1 MGPIRTIEDA
11 IKGRFHVA
19 AGPALHDRVLA
30 RLRLAQE
37 QAQTTPAPRGP
48 AIGRMIMRRPITRF
62 AAAAAIVAIV
72 VLGLSEFLSTGS
84 KSGIAWARV
93 VQKVRNTD
101 TYTFRERR
109 ILTAGPRPEG
119 FGFAADVES
128 IYHCSREH
136 GVYVQGYRDGQ
147 PFMAFYGLPR
157 SGERVTIDLSARQY
171 EHKPLTD
178 AELAEIRDLQPQ
190 AIVPRVL
197 SRRHV
202 EIGQDRIEGMDV
214 LGVQTQDPTAAF
226 LEAPA
231 VEDFT
236 TRLWIDTRTDLPV
249 WIEISYVHRDSRM
262 RTILVYDRFQWNVDL
277 EPGLFEPNIP
287 ADFTPRAGI
296 ASAGSRS
303 SWALALDTYAASG
316 AYLSD
321 FDHLPRPKVDQLV
334 LLGVDPSPHPTVAL
348 PQDMTQIWRT
358 QDECLRTWPRYA
370 EIRDRLHREL
380 LDALHIDQ
388 LSIEQLMATGIALRE
403 RFWAL
408 GDALSEV
415 SYPYAYAAR
424 LVGEVAHER
433 EPQNMAVTD
442 QLVESILTTERVWN
456 YEPNSGKPSRN
467 PVYVDTL
474 LDLRAGQFEQIQAR
488 VSAGAA
494 PTVKDLIR
502 VSDLTALLGYARNFD
517 AGMQV
522 FDWMIQQAGRA
533 GWTVYERRLRTGRE
547 RFSEGKPYAFPIFV
561 GGFAFPEEYRYGRR
575 LDSFQGP
582 DARRLKL
589 LPIHMAD
596 PRDVSSSGD

>member
-1 MGPIRTIEDA
+1 MGPIRNVENA
-11 IKGRFHVA
+11 IKAKFHVA
-19 AGPALHDRVLA
+19 PGPALHDRVLA
-30 RLRLAQE
+30 RVRSAQQ
-37 QAQTTPAPRGP
+37 QAETTPAPREP
-48 AIGRMIMRRPITRF
+48 VTGRMIMRRPITRL

-72 VLGLSEFLSTGS
+72 VLGLWEFLGVGS
-84 KSGIAWARV
+84 KSGTAWARV
-93 VQKVRNTD
+93 SRKVQEVD

-119 FGFAADVES
+119 FGFTADVES
-128 IYHCSREH
+128 IYHCSKEH
-136 GVYVQGYRDGQ
+136 GVFVQGYRDGQ

-197 SRRHV
+197 SREHM
-202 EIGQDRIEGMDV
+202 EIGQDRIEGADV
-214 LGVQTQDPTAAF
+214 LGVQTHDPTAAF
-226 LEAPA
+226 LKAPA

-236 TRLWIDTRTDLPV
+236 ARLWIDPQTDLPV
-249 WIEISYVHRDSRM
+249 WVEVSYVHTDSKV
-262 RTILVYDRFQWNVDL
+262 RTILVYDRFRWNVDL
-277 EPGLFEPNIP
+277 EPSLFEPNVP
-287 ADFTPRAGI
+287 PDFTPRADI

-303 SWALALDTYAASG
+303 SWAPALNAYAASG

-321 FDHLPRPKVDQLV
+321 FDHLPRPNVDQLV
-334 LLGVDPSPHPTVAL
+334 LLGVDPNPHPTAAL

-358 QDECLRTWPRYA
+358 QDECLRIWPRYA
-370 EIRDRLHREL
+370 EVRDRLHREL
-380 LDALHIDQ
+380 VDALHIDQ
-388 LSIEQLMATGIALRE
+388 LSVEQLMATGIALRE

-408 GDALSEV
+408 GGELSEV

-424 LVGEVAHER
+424 LVGEVAQER
-433 EPQNMAVTD
+433 EPQNLAVTD

-456 YEPNSGKPSRN
+456 YEPNSGKSSRN

-474 LDLRAGQFEQIQAR
+474 LDLRARQFEQIQAR
-488 VSAGAA
+488 ASAGAA

-547 RFSEGKPYAFPIFV
+547 RFSEGKP
-561 GGFAFPEEYRYGRR
+561 
-575 LDSFQGP
+575 
-582 DARRLKL
+582 
-589 LPIHMAD
+589 
-596 PRDVSSSGD
+596 